1 MYGIFKTMHL
11 KYEEKKNLNFLYK
24 KLIKKTEFTLKHYKT
39 MIRFL
44 NR

>member
-24 KLIKKTEFTLKHYKT
+24 KLIKKTEFILKHYKT